1 MARNSDNPYRVLIVE
16 GYGSGQT
23 NALLKLIN
31 HELDI
36 DKIYLYARD
45 PYEAKYQKLLLKTQM
60 IWTIFIKTLRNII
73 QIKSKKY
80 WLHLMIWLLICL
92 VIKKINQIVT
102 ELFIT
107 GRKLNNSLVFITKSY
122 FAVPENIRLN
132 SKDYFV
138 MKIPNKQTLTFKT
151 L

>member
-16 GYGSGQT
+16 VCGSGQT
-23 NALLKLIN
+23 NALLNLIN

-45 PYEAKYQKLLLKTQM
+45 PYKAKYQKLLLKTQI

-92 VIKKINQIVT
+92 VIKKLIQ
-102 ELFIT
+102 
-107 GRKLNNSLVFITKSY
+107 
-122 FAVPENIRLN
+122 
-132 SKDYFV
+132 
-138 MKIPNKQTLTFKT
+138 
-151 L
+151 